1 MCALS
6 LFKFILFVL
15 VMPMYGSFQ
24 SSEVDNY
31 VAKSP
36 VKSNSFISK
45 IVEGFYGVG
54 YTYQV
59 NSSIEYTIQYLSAS
73 QWKPNQTARISVESI
88 SASKIFP
95 VLVVVR
101 QQKGILSWQLPL
113 IVGTHS
119 NIDKEYQKVSRTLC
133 PSRYYIL
140 DDKTSY
146 AGEEETVIVSVS
158 SSSPVNITVKIQ
170 VELMEDFFLE
180 LSQPRTIFASPNGP
194 HFYAFHFPNDTDT
207 ALLLVDSPDNICTT
221 VSIQT
226 INCPVF
232 DLEKD
237 VQFEGQWETMFTKGG
252 ITIMKE
258 SYPHGLYVVFVVQGD
273 DWECTG
279 KQTTGDSSRNKSLTF
294 VLQPGITEQ
303 YYLVATVSSLMVFL
317 LFYIFSGGVLFFN
330 VFGNPQ
336 EPIASGI
343 LNSTINDLDAPD
355 NFGEASTASSI
366 PHETEPSVAHSDST
380 LDEDDIDVMLDVEH
394 EKDIF
399 RTKPILHVCDLARKN
414 PRALQMK
421 SQQYLWS
428 VFTVGVFYALP
439 VVQLVFTYQTVL
451 RQTGNQDLCYY
462 NFRCMH
468 PFGSLSDANHV
479 FSNIGYVLLGLLFI
493 IITIHRE
500 KLHQKNGWSNRNL
513 GIPQHFGL
521 FYAMGAALMMEG
533 VLSASYHVCP
543 NHSNFQF
550 DTSFMYVMS
559 VLCMVKIYQ
568 TRHPDINA
576 KAYATFA
583 ALAGVVFIGMWGV
596 LGPSTFF
603 WIGFAALHIITC
615 LIMSAHI
622 YYMRRWSIELKAIRR
637 VSVLWWSEFRQRPLQ
652 SITPR
657 YPNRMVLLV
666 LGNICNW
673 ALAAYGIKYSFLDF
687 ASYLLS
693 IFMANLILYLLF
705 YIVMKLC
712 SRERILLQ
720 PSLYILLSFA
730 AWIAA
735 LYFFVHKSISWKLTP
750 AQSRTYNQPCLIL
763 NFFDNHD
770 VWHFL
775 SAASMFFSFMVLL
788 TLDDDLIHTPRDA
801 IPVF

>member
-1 MCALS
+1 MGAVS
-6 LFKFILFVL
+6 LTKFILFIL
-15 VMPMYGSFQ
+15 GIPIQNSWQSIDGSNPEPG
-24 SSEVDNY
+24 SMV
-31 VAKSP
+31 
-36 VKSNSFISK
+36 NSYSLISK
-45 IVEGFYGVG
+45 IIDGAYGEE

-59 NSSIEYTIQYLSAS
+59 NNSIEYTIQYLNVS
-73 QWKPNQTARISVESI
+73 QWNPNQTARVSVEST

-95 VLVVVR
+95 VLIVVR

-113 IVGTHS
+113 LVGTHS
-119 NIDKEYQKVSRTLC
+119 DHDKEYQKVSRTLC
-133 PSRYYIL
+133 PSRYYAL
-140 DDKTSY
+140 DGDNATPDEK
-146 AGEEETVIVSVS
+146 ETVIVSIS
-158 SSSPVNITVKIQ
+158 SSSPIDVKFSVK
-170 VELMEDFFLE
+170 VELIEDFFVQ
-180 LSQPRTIFASPNGP
+180 LSESKTISVSPNEP
-194 HFYAFHFPNDTDT
+194 RFYGFNFPDNVNT
-207 ALLLVDSPDNICTT
+207 ALLLVDSEDDICTT

-226 INCPVF
+226 ISCPVF
-232 DLEKD
+232 DLERN
-237 VQFEGQWETMFTKGG
+237 VQFEGQWETMYTKGG
-252 ITIMKE
+252 ITVMKE
-258 SYPHGLYVVFVVQGD
+258 SYPRGLYVVFVVKGD

-279 KQTTGDSSRNKSLTF
+279 KETTGSDSRNKSLTF
-294 VLQPGITEQ
+294 VLQPGITEE
-303 YYLVATVSSLMVFL
+303 YYIIATAASLVIFL
-317 LFYIFSGGVLFFN
+317 LFYLLSGGVLIFHI
-330 VFGNPQ
+330 FGNPQ
-336 EPIASGI
+336 EPTVSGI
-343 LNSTINDLDAPD
+343 ISSTSNDIDAPD
-355 NFGEASTASSI
+355 NFGEASTTSSY
-366 PHETEPSVAHSDST
+366 PRETEPSIAHSDST
-380 LDEDDIDVMLDVEH
+380 LDEDDIDVMLDTEH
-394 EKDIF
+394 DKDVF
-399 RTKPILHVCDLARKN
+399 RTKPVLHVCDLARKN

-493 IITIHRE
+493 FITVHRE
-500 KLHQKNGWSNRNL
+500 RLHQKNGWVNRKL

-576 KAYATFA
+576 RAYATFA
-583 ALAGVVFIGMWGV
+583 ALAGIVFIGMWGV

-603 WIGFAALHIITC
+603 WIGFVTLHIITC
-615 LIMSAHI
+615 LVLSAQI
-622 YYMRRWSIELKAIRR
+622 YYMKRWTIEIKAIRR
-637 VSVLWWSEFRQRPLQ
+637 VTVLWWSEFRHRPLQ

-666 LGNICNW
+666 LGNLCNW
-673 ALAAYGIKYSFLDF
+673 GLAACGIIYSFLDF
-687 ASYLLS
+687 ASYLLA

-705 YIVMKLC
+705 YIVMKLF
-712 SRERILLQ
+712 SKEKILLQ
-720 PSLYILLSFA
+720 PSLYIFLSFA
-730 AWIAA
+730 AWIAS
-735 LYFFVHKSISWKLTP
+735 LFFFFHKAISWKLTP
-750 AQSRTYNQPCLIL
+750 AQSRTYNQPCLIMD
-763 NFFDNHD
+763 FFDNHD

-788 TLDDDLIHTPRDA
+788 TLDDDLIHTPRDI